1 MTGAT
6 GFLGHAVLRLLRA
19 RQLPLRALV
28 RRSGELSLE
37 PDEEVV
43 GDLADPPSL
52 DRLCQGSNSV
62 IHLAAALGAASPARM
77 HAVNVEGTRT
87 LLSAACRAGVERFV
101 LISSVAAGR
110 PHHGPYSRTKR
121 QAERLVIDSPL
132 CSAVLRFPVLSGPQ
146 SQLESGVLGV
156 ARRSP
161 LVPVLGGAPLR
172 PLPVDDAAAAC
183 LAAAQRSQA
192 AGIYTLAGPQAL
204 SFAQLARC
212 VLQEHGLSRAVVSLP
227 PTMIY
232 PVVAL
237 LERIWGAPPITV
249 EAARAA
255 AAGTPPSSPRAEQD
269 LGVPF
274 RPGVSAV

>member
-1 MTGAT
+1 
-6 GFLGHAVLRLLRA
+6 
-19 RQLPLRALV
+19 
-28 RRSGELSLE
+28 
-37 PDEEVV
+37 
-43 GDLADPPSL
+43 
-52 DRLCQGSNSV
+52 
-62 IHLAAALGAASPARM
+62 
-77 HAVNVEGTRT
+77 
-87 LLSAACRAGVERFV
+87 
-101 LISSVAAGR
+101 
-110 PHHGPYSRTKR
+110 
-121 QAERLVIDSPL
+121 
-132 CSAVLRFPVLSGPQ
+132 
-146 SQLESGVLGV
+146 
-156 ARRSP
+156 
-161 LVPVLGGAPLR
+161 LR